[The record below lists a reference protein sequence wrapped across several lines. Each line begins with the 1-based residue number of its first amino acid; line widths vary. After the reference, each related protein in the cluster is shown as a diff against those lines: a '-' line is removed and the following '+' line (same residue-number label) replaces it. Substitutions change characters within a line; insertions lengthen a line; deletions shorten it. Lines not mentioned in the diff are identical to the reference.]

1 MANELDYINLN
12 GTNLEIRDKIARDDI
27 GNMSGLTTTNTD
39 SLVGAINEVVEDFNG
54 LSTVARTGNYNDLT
68 NKPNIQT
75 ITYNSDTSTLVI
87 S

>member
-54 LSTVARTGNYNDLT
+54 LSTVARSGNYNDLT
-68 NKPNIQT
+68 NKPTIPSFNYVDGTLNI
-75 ITYNSDTSTLVI
+75 VG
-87 S
+87 

>member
-54 LSTVARTGNYNDLT
+54 LSTVARSGNYNDLT
-68 NKPNIQT
+68 NKPTIPSFNYADGTLNI
-75 ITYNSDTSTLVI
+75 VE
-87 S
+87 